1 MNYDTDNTLSA
12 TTREAKQLANEIRQR
27 VFVLY
32 YPADDEF
39 DYSELGWGA
48 VEAQWRCRCAQRIN
62 DLFKGSISNLPPFIW
77 VRYHSSQLGVS
88 QTQLNVIKVQEFQT
102 YF

>member
-39 DYSELGWGA
+39 DYSE
-48 VEAQWRCRCAQRIN
+48 
-62 DLFKGSISNLPPFIW
+62 FKPDRDDMTVSVMREVKPDPIQYEEGCNGLKYNT
-77 VRYHSSQLGVS
+77 VR
-88 QTQLNVIKVQEFQT
+88 
-102 YF
+102 